1 MDAEATALLKLQEI
15 DLALMRAE
23 AQLRAMPQAEK
34 LARVAKAKKKLS
46 SELTRII
53 GTRKDIEI
61 DIEDIQEQHERYE
74 RDRAEAK
81 ATISDSNTTYKEI
94 QALDAKLSSIAKQLE
109 KLEFKLGPL
118 LEKLDEAKAGEGK
131 LRAIGAKL
139 IEEETALRDSFAA
152 DSAQTCAT
160 IENLKED
167 REDILVDIS
176 EEMQAAYAAAQK
188 RFSGLAV
195 ERLTGNVPSTCR
207 VKLATDTYQI
217 LVKGPSIT
225 TCPYCHRMLV
235 VEGL

>member
-46 SELTRII
+46 SELTRVI

-81 ATISDSNTTYKEI
+81 ATINDSNTTYKEI

-118 LEKLDEAKAGEGK
+118 LEKLDEAKTGEGK

-152 DSAQTCAT
+152 DSAQIRAT
-160 IENLKED
+160 IGNLKED
-167 REDILVDIS
+167 REDNGQS
-176 EEMQAAYAAAQK
+176 EAHH
-188 RFSGLAV
+188 
-195 ERLTGNVPSTCR
+195 N
-207 VKLATDTYQI
+207 D
-217 LVKGPSIT
+217 
-225 TCPYCHRMLV
+225 
-235 VEGL
+235 